1 MLSVVVVVCAKIH
14 HLEVLCKYF
23 ASIFTKKYLFRQ
35 NTNMSLGNRIKKL
48 SDDKGVSNYQV
59 AKGTGIAQSTLSR
72 LMTNSTSKLN
82 DSNLELLAKYFDVSV
97 DYLRT
102 GNEDLRDKSAKS
114 VSEPSINF
122 QAKCVRCSDFEQRV
136 IELKETIEA
145 QREAIDAQKETI
157 DAQKL
162 VIGMQQDII
171 DKLQKDI

>member
-1 MLSVVVVVCAKIH
+1 M
-14 HLEVLCKYF
+14 
-23 ASIFTKKYLFRQ
+23 
-35 NTNMSLGNRIKKL
+35 NLGERIIKL
-48 SDDKGVSNYQV
+48 SEKKGVTNYQIS
-59 AKGTGIAQSTLSR
+59 KDTGISQSTLSR

-82 DSNLELLAKYFDVSV
+82 STNLDILAKYFDVSV

-114 VSEPSINF
+114 VSEPSINY

-145 QREAIDAQKETI
+145 QREPIDAQKETI

-162 VIGMQQDII
+162 VIGMQQGII